1 MGWDAERKC
10 FSLSVQP
17 GMQLNQLKKA
27 IAEKSFDTTGWSA
40 QAQSALRRFQ
50 QSGAWFLPADITETT
65 ASIGGMVSTNASGAK
80 SYRYGS
86 MRWHVLGLRLL
97 LANGKSLSLRRGEQ
111 LAQGRQFS
119 LRLDDGSQITGQLP
133 AYQMPQVKNASGYYV
148 HENMDLIDLFIGSEG
163 TLGIVT
169 EVTLALAPQPSF
181 TWGMMAFFTREQ
193 NALAYVHAL
202 RALPQAEQPIAIEF
216 FDQACLALIRSEQE
230 QLHAH
235 QNMPALSPAAQSAIY
250 IEFNAKS
257 LPERDE
263 AINRVADLLNAA
275 GGDEQATWLALSRQ
289 DLEKLV
295 SFRHA
300 IPESINRI
308 IAERKRQH
316 PNLTKLGSDM
326 AVPDDKLDWVMK
338 LYEDTLMQTG
348 LEALKFG
355 HIGDNHLHV
364 NILPRNEAEYTQG
377 KQVFEQW
384 AREVVAA
391 GGTVSA
397 EHGIGKLKH
406 ALLAELYD
414 AQALNEM
421 RALKRCFDPQG
432 LLNPGNMFPLE
443 A

>member
-1 MGWDAERKC
+1 
-10 FSLSVQP
+10 
-17 GMQLNQLKKA
+17 
-27 IAEKSFDTTGWSA
+27 
-40 QAQSALRRFQ
+40 
-50 QSGAWFLPADITETT
+50 
-65 ASIGGMVSTNASGAK
+65 MVSTNASGAK

-86 MRWHVLGLRLL
+86 MRQHVVGLQLL

-111 LAQGRQFS
+111 FAQDRQFV
-119 LRLDDGSQITGQLP
+119 LRLDDGSQIAGQLP

-169 EVTLALAPQPSF
+169 EVTLALAPLPGF
-181 TWGMMAFFTREQ
+181 TWGMMAFFTSEQ

-235 QNMPALSPAAQSAIY
+235 QNIPALSPTSQSAIY
-250 IEFNAKS
+250 TEFTAET
-257 LPERDE
+257 LTQRDE
-263 AINRVADLLNAA
+263 GVNRLGDLLSTT
-275 GGDEQATWLALSRQ
+275 GGDEDATWLALSRQ
-289 DLEKLV
+289 DLEKLIA
-295 SFRHA
+295 FRHA

-338 LYEDTLMQTG
+338 LYEDTLTQAG

-377 KQVFEQW
+377 KQLFELW
-384 AREVVAA
+384 AREIVAA

-406 ALLAELYD
+406 ALLAELYG

>member
-1 MGWDAERKC
+1 
-10 FSLSVQP
+10 
-17 GMQLNQLKKA
+17 
-27 IAEKSFDTTGWSA
+27 
-40 QAQSALRRFQ
+40 
-50 QSGAWFLPADITETT
+50 
-65 ASIGGMVSTNASGAK
+65 
-80 SYRYGS
+80 
-86 MRWHVLGLRLL
+86 MRQHVLGLRLL
-97 LANGKSLSLRRGEQ
+97 LANGKSLNLHRGEQ
-111 LAQGRQFS
+111 FAQGRQFV
-119 LRLDDGSQITGQLP
+119 LRLDDGSQIAGQLP
-133 AYQMPQVKNASGYYV
+133 AYRMPQVKNASGYYV

-169 EVTLALAPQPSF
+169 EVTLALAPQPGF
-181 TWGMMAFFTREQ
+181 TWGMMAFFTSEQ

-202 RALPQAEQPIAIEF
+202 KALPQAEQPVAIEF

-235 QNMPALSPAAQSAIY
+235 QSIPALSPTAQSAIY
-250 IEFNAKS
+250 TEFIAES
-257 LPERDE
+257 ILERDE
-263 AINRVADLLNAA
+263 AINRVADLLNVG

-289 DLEKLV
+289 DLDKLV
-295 SFRHA
+295 AFRHA

-338 LYEDTLMQTG
+338 LYEDTLTQTG

-377 KQVFEQW
+377 KQLFEHW

-406 ALLAELYD
+406 ALLAELYS
-414 AQALNEM
+414 AQALDEM